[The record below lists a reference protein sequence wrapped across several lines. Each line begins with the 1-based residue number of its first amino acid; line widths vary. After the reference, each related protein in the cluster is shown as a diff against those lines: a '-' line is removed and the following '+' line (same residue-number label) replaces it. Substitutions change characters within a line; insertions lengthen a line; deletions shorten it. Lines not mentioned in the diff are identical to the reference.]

1 MAFESGAFSLDSPAV
16 HRVIRTEFFFDK
28 RQFEVLF
35 DYKERTTLSAAWLGP
50 NVKGDEPFGF
60 QSIFLTHEE
69 KSPRRDFEVA
79 VCLEAI
85 LRAQDADRIQLDNF
99 IYYRLQD
106 YNVDLIEHRSAFRM
120 PAPIQDILDQ
130 PIVIERSPPIAEKL
144 LSLVHSATSTSLGVL
159 LGTGVSPDPYVM
171 MITVPAGILLMGTVL
186 GITKGLERGL
196 AARVENAIA
205 PKKKTPRRP
214 KDKE

>member
-1 MAFESGAFSLDSPAV
+1 MAFERGAFSLDNPAV

-28 RQFEVLF
+28 RQFVVLS
-35 DYKERTTLSAAWLGP
+35 DYKERTTLSAAWLGT

-60 QSIFLTHEE
+60 QGIFRGHEAR
-69 KSPRRDFEVA
+69 SARRDFEVA
-79 VCLEAI
+79 VWLEAL
-85 LRAQDADRIQLDNF
+85 LRLQDADEAHLADFIDSRLHEHADGLPLAARIP
-99 IYYRLQD
+99 
-106 YNVDLIEHRSAFRM
+106 V
-120 PAPIQDILDQ
+120 PIRDILDQ

-144 LSLVHSATSTSLGVL
+144 VSLAHSATSTSLGVL

-171 MITVPAGILLMGTVL
+171 MLTVPVGILLMGTVL

-205 PKKKTPRRP
+205 PKKRTPRPP
-214 KDKE
+214 KDKG